1 MEELCNEGG
10 ERSSRAAMRIL
21 LRKARAGPG
30 VDSVRF
36 LCNFFWT
43 RSGRLEGN
51 WMTGHSRARVDLGRQ
66 QGEWKGG

>member
-10 ERSSRAAMRIL
+10 ERSSRAARRIL
-21 LRKARAGPG
+21 LRKPSAGPG

-43 RSGRLEGN
+43 RSGQLEGN
-51 WMTGHSRARVDLGRQ
+51 WMTGHSRARVNLGMQ
-66 QGEWKGG
+66 QGG